1 MPNLHDHCSYCGAAY
16 AAGAPWPRACV
27 ACANI
32 TYRNP
37 LPVAVALVPVGDG
50 LLLVRRAIAPIGK
63 LALPG
68 GFIDHD
74 ETWQEAMAREVLEE
88 TGVDLDPASLREH
101 AVRSSPAGHLLVF
114 GIAPTVSA
122 KRLPTFHPSAEVSER
137 VVATTPPDDVA
148 FPLHDELIRAY
159 FADGRRAG
167 TIPPWRH

>member
-1 MPNLHDHCSYCGAAY
+1 MALHDHCSSCGAAY
-16 AAGAPWPRACV
+16 APGQPWPRVCAACTQ
-27 ACANI
+27 I

-37 LPVAVALVPVGDG
+37 LPVAVCLVPVGDG
-50 LLLVRRAIAPIGK
+50 LLLVRRAIAPVGK

-101 AVRSSPAGHLLVF
+101 AVRSSSAGHLLVF
-114 GIAPTVSA
+114 GLAPTLSA
-122 KRLPTFHPSAEVSER
+122 GRLPPFTPSPEVSER
-137 VVATTPPDDVA
+137 LVVTAPPLDIA
-148 FPLHDELIRAY
+148 FPFHDELIRAY
-159 FADGRRAG
+159 FADGRRVG